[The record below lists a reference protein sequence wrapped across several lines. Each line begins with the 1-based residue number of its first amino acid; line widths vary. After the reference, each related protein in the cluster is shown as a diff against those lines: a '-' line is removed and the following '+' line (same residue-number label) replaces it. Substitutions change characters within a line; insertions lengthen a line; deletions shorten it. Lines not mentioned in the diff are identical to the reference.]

1 MAFGLTPGKLGFKL
15 GDVLMGLQ
23 DGTEDT
29 PEAIKTTG
37 GRAHFV
43 QYLWNPSTLAY
54 EVATVSAGSSGG
66 GLTNAELRA
75 SEVPIAD
82 GESRNFL
89 WRILQMLLAPLG
101 YDKSLARYRGT
112 TLIESGTVTTVT
124 TVTTCT
130 TVTGLT
136 NINGRNGDML
146 INSSGNTAWALNVR
160 ARIT

>member
-1 MAFGLTPGKLGFKL
+1 MATASTIAVTEGSGKLLDTATVTTTAGAVEREGVFI
-15 GDVLMGLQ
+15 G
-23 DGTEDT
+23 DGTE
-29 PEAIKTTG
+29 G
-37 GRAHFV
+37 GNR
-43 QYLWNPSTLAY
+43 
-54 EVATVSAGSSGG
+54 ATVNDSGELLVNT
-66 GLTNAELRA
+66 GLTQGLTDAELRA
-75 SEVPIAD
+75 SEVPMAD
-82 GESRNFL
+82 ESARNFL

-124 TVTTCT
+124 TVT
-130 TVTGLT
+130 GLT

>member
-1 MAFGLTPGKLGFKL
+1 MATASSIPVTPGEGISLDTVTVTTPA
-15 GDVLMGLQ
+15 GDVEREGVFIG
-23 DGTEDT
+23 DGTE
-29 PEAIKTTG
+29 G
-37 GRAHFV
+37 GNR
-43 QYLWNPSTLAY
+43 
-54 EVATVSAGSSGG
+54 ATVNASGELLVNT
-66 GLTNAELRA
+66 GLTQGLTDAELRA

-89 WRILQMLLAPLG
+89 WRILQMLLAPIG
-101 YDKSLARYRGT
+101 YDKSLARYRNT
-112 TLIESGTVTTVT
+112 AIIESGTV
-124 TVTTCT
+124 T